1 MIVWKNDSDTIIL
14 KPIEIRSKRG
24 VKKMKK
30 ANSAIYIPNMD
41 AKEFDKICVEKGLQF
56 IYTQVQPHGR
66 LIDTSAKVQTQL
78 YDDEHEEWADVEM
91 TVEDYLGYCHNEAPT
106 IIPAEEGE

>member
-30 ANSAIYIPNMD
+30 TNSAIYIPNMD
-41 AKEFDKICVEKGLQF
+41 AKEFEKICVEKGLQF

-66 LIDTSAKVQTQL
+66 LIDGDSKTFPTLHRNPSNDYMKGWNACLRSVQQQP
-78 YDDEHEEWADVEM
+78 V
-91 TVEDYLGYCHNEAPT
+91 
-106 IIPAEEGE
+106 IIPEDGGET

>member
-30 ANSAIYIPNMD
+30 TNSAIYIPNMD
-41 AKEFDKICVEKGLQF
+41 AEEFDKICVEKGLQF

-66 LIDTSAKVQTQL
+66 LIDADELAAKC
-78 YDDEHEEWADVEM
+78 DEPLWCVWLSEI
-91 TVEDYLGYCHNEAPT
+91 EDAPT
-106 IIPAEEGE
+106 IIPAEEGGETI